1 MVPSYAAKAN
11 KEITMTIEEVLQNY
25 DKADIK
31 KVYVKGGYDVYFP
44 VIGDD
49 GKPHLQKI
57 HIKVDK

>member
-1 MVPSYAAKAN
+1 
-11 KEITMTIEEVLQNY
+11 MTIEEVLQNY

-57 HIKVDK
+57 HIKVAK